1 MAAKIREV
9 TMSAYTCELCD
20 TDHASYAG
28 MMRCEADCYEDAK
41 NARRNHVS
49 PKVMRPMRDWKDD

>member
-1 MAAKIREV
+1 
-9 TMSAYTCELCD
+9 MSAYTCELCD